1 MTGPGTVAKKMK
13 SNSLKNQINYSIDLS
28 GIKIKDI
35 VKMKTVYDDSIS
47 RYLVLH
53 ISKSKEYL
61 DVLSL
66 ESFYSKDYDVEV
78 PILSVPFCIIA
89 GLEREDKTSLLF
101 LANHHNPHIIKALE
115 EL

>member
-53 ISKSKEYL
+53 I
-61 DVLSL
+61 LSL

>member
-1 MTGPGTVAKKMK
+1 MK
-13 SNSLKNQINYSIDLS
+13 FDLLKSEPNYLIDLS
-28 GIKIKDI
+28 EIKTKDI
-35 VKMKTVYDDSIS
+35 VKMKTIYDESIS